1 ADARGQRLEEPDVR
15 DRRGQ
20 VDMAHALAAH
30 LGQGHLGA
38 ALLADHAAVLHALV
52 LAAQAL
58 VVLHRPE
65 DGGAEQAVA
74 FGLEGAVVD
83 GLGLLHFAVGP
94 RTDQV
99 RGSERDLDRVEV
111 RGRTVLVE
119 EVQKVF
125 HVFLRDLESRT
136 GPWCSSV
143 AGASCAPCPRLRPQ
157 FSSSSMLIASE
168 RISLTRTLK
177 DSGMPATIS
186 YSPSTMFL
194 YIWLRPCTSSD
205 FTVSIS
211 CMV

>member
-1 ADARGQRLEEPDVR
+1 ACPRCFSDTAATAIYTLSLHDALPIW
-15 DRRGQ
+15 
-20 VDMAHALAAH
+20 
-30 LGQGHLGA
+30 
-38 ALLADHAAVLHALV
+38 
-52 LAAQAL
+52 
-58 VVLHRPE
+58 
-65 DGGAEQAVA
+65 
-74 FGLEGAVVD
+74 
-83 GLGLLHFAVGP
+83 
-94 RTDQV
+94 
-99 RGSERDLDRVEV
+99 
-111 RGRTVLVE
+111 TVLVE
-119 EVQKVF
+119 QVQKVF

-136 GPWCSSV
+136 GLWCSSV